1 MYDYPVVQTGTEESW
16 NVYFVNQDMVDYDA
30 IHFSE
35 IIIKINTSY
44 QYHYCLNG
52 ESKFNI
58 YKGLSKWLKSL

>member
-1 MYDYPVVQTGTEESW
+1 MYDYPVVQTGAEESW
-16 NVYFVNQDMVDYDA
+16 NVYFVNQDMIDYDT

-52 ESKFNI
+52 
-58 YKGLSKWLKSL
+58 